1 MLITS
6 LIPGFFPSPRNTFC
20 FEASVIVCFY
30 LFFWVFLSFLFLLI
44 LLLRWSLI
52 FQVYILFI
60 ITRPGGMFNISAF
73 DAVDCGDKSDQ
84 FVDSA
89 DDSWKI
95 GVAAGAPLFVLLIV
109 MLVLVR
115 QNLEAMTQLVDSF
128 DRLLNRLRSC
138 LASAHDEEVDIE
150 LGLPQQLPSA
160 GVPRNLCD
168 DEILRRETR
177 AAQVWI

>member
-1 MLITS
+1 
-6 LIPGFFPSPRNTFC
+6 
-20 FEASVIVCFY
+20 
-30 LFFWVFLSFLFLLI
+30 
-44 LLLRWSLI
+44 
-52 FQVYILFI
+52 
-60 ITRPGGMFNISAF
+60 MFNISAF

-109 MLVLVR
+109 MLVLAR

-138 LASAHDEEVDIE
+138 LAPAHDEEVDIE

-168 DEILRRETR
+168 DEILRREVR